1 MRVQLQEI
9 AEKVDYGVTASA
21 VDSAVGPKFLRIT
34 DIQDGRVDWNS
45 VPWCDCSDRAVAA
58 SKLSAGDIV
67 FARTG
72 ATTGKSYL
80 IESCPDNA
88 VFASYLIRLR
98 LNNRAD
104 PSYISHFFQ
113 TQDYWSQVS
122 KSSRGV
128 AQPGVNASKLK
139 SLEVPLPPL
148 EEQKR
153 IAKILDA
160 ADALRAKRRE
170 SLAQLDALLQSTFLD
185 LFGDP
190 VNNPRGWDV
199 VKADELCSRI
209 TVGIVVKPASYYRD
223 KGVPAIR
230 SLNIKENRIDL
241 NDLVFFSPEDNE
253 GKLAKTR
260 LKANDIVL
268 VRSGKPGTAAVI
280 PEELDGANSIDVLI
294 ATPNTEGVLPEYL
307 SYYFNSSGGKQ
318 LALGEQR
325 GQVQKHLNVKS
336 LKSAPI
342 PVPPLEI
349 QKEFLRIVKSVSK
362 QKLRMCAHSDSIDN
376 LFMSIQKRAFSG
388 EL

>member
-9 AEKVDYGVTASA
+9 ADKVDYGVTASA
-21 VDSAVGPKFLRIT
+21 VDSPVGPKFLRIT
-34 DIQDGRVDWNS
+34 DIQDGRVDWKS
-45 VPWCDCSDRAVAA
+45 VPWCDCSDRANAA

-113 TQDYWSQVS
+113 TQDYWSQIS

-190 VNNPRGWDV
+190 VSNPKGWKSYALGEIFDIARGGSPRPIQKYLTDS
-199 VKADELCSRI
+199 ADGINWIMIGDTVEGSRYI
-209 TVGIVVKPASYYRD
+209 ASTKKKIKPEGLRKSRMVNPGDFLLTNSMSFGRPYIMKTSGCIHD
-223 KGVPAIR
+223 GWLVLSPKR
-230 SLNIKENRIDL
+230 SD
-241 NDLVFFSPEDNE
+241 
-253 GKLAKTR
+253 
-260 LKANDIVL
+260 
-268 VRSGKPGTAAVI
+268 
-280 PEELDGANSIDVLI
+280 
-294 ATPNTEGVLPEYL
+294 VLPEYFYNL
-307 SYYFNSSGGKQ
+307 LCTNALYAEFSRRASGAVVKNLNTSLVKGVSV
-318 LALGEQR
+318 ALPPASLQEKFKDVVAFVETMKSR
-325 GQVQKHLNVKS
+325 QVQHLQQLDALFYS
-336 LKSAPI
+336 L
-342 PVPPLEI
+342 
-349 QKEFLRIVKSVSK
+349 Q
-362 QKLRMCAHSDSIDN
+362 Q
-376 LFMSIQKRAFSG
+376 QAFSG